1 MAKLA
6 SAAREGKGQRS
17 ELTELRS
24 TGKIPAIV
32 YGYEVENTNVS
43 VDENEFIKVI
53 REVGRNGVIA
63 LDLNGKAVNVMVT
76 DYQFDSLKNQIT
88 HIDFTAINMK
98 SEVTVD
104 VTIELSGEAAG
115 VKEGGVVEQ
124 PSFQVQVTA
133 TPDNIPESIEINVEA
148 LEIGDSIH
156 VSDLRQG
163 ANYTIEN
170 EDEETLVSIVPP
182 QKEEDL
188 EEEAESEEVEGSEEG
203 EEAAS
208 EGTENE
214 EQ

>member
-6 SAAREGKGQRS
+6 SESREGKGQRS

-43 VDENEFIKVI
+43 VNENEFIKVI
-53 REVGRNGVIA
+53 REVGRNGVIE
-63 LDLNGKAVNVMVT
+63 LELNGKAVKVMVT

-88 HIDFTAINMK
+88 HIDFVAINMK

-104 VTIELSGEAAG
+104 VTIDLIGEATG

-124 PSFQVQVTA
+124 PSFQLQITA
-133 TPDNIPESIEINVEA
+133 TPDNIPESIEINVDG
-148 LEIGDSIH
+148 LEIGDSLH
-156 VSDLRQG
+156 VSDLRESG
-163 ANYTIEN
+163 NFTIEN
-170 EDEETLVSIVPP
+170 EDEETLVSVVPP

-188 EEEAESEEVEGSEEG
+188 EEDAEGEEVEGSSEDKEASSEEEKD
-203 EEAAS
+203 EE
-208 EGTENE
+208 
-214 EQ
+214 

>member
-1 MAKLA
+1 TNVRVMCYYYAWLCVKLGKIRLSVNERWKYTMAKLA
-6 SAAREGKGQRS
+6 SAAREGKGKRS

-32 YGYEVENTNVS
+32 YGYEVENTNVP
-43 VDENEFIKVI
+43 VDENEFITV
-53 REVGRNGVIA
+53 
-63 LDLNGKAVNVMVT
+63 
-76 DYQFDSLKNQIT
+76 
-88 HIDFTAINMK
+88 INMK

-104 VTIELSGEAAG
+104 VTIEVVGEAAG

-124 PSFQVQVTA
+124 PAFQVQVTA

-156 VSDLRQG
+156 VSDLREG
-163 ANYTIEN
+163 GNYTIEN

-188 EEEAESEEVEGSEEG
+188 EETEGEEVEGSEEG
-203 EEAAS
+203 EEAVS
-208 EGTENE
+208 EETEDE

>member
-6 SAAREGKGQRS
+6 SASREGKGQRS
-17 ELTELRS
+17 ELNELRS

-53 REVGRNGVIA
+53 REVGRNGVID
-63 LDLNGKAVNVMVT
+63 LDLNGKAVKVMVT

-88 HIDFTAINMK
+88 HIDFVAINMK

-104 VTIELSGEAAG
+104 VTIELIGEAAG
-115 VKEGGVVEQ
+115 AKEGGVVEQ
-124 PSFQVQVTA
+124 PNFQVQVTA

-156 VSDLRQG
+156 VSDLREG
-163 ANYTIEN
+163 GNYTIEN
-170 EDEETLVSIVPP
+170 EDEETLVSVVPP
-182 QKEEDL
+182 QKEEEP
-188 EEEAESEEVEGSEEG
+188 EEDAEETEGEAAEG
-203 EEAAS
+203 EEADS
-208 EGTENE
+208 EE
-214 EQ
+214 EKDEE

>member
-104 VTIELSGEAAG
+104 VTIEVVGEAAG

-124 PSFQVQVTA
+124 PAFQVQVTA

-156 VSDLRQG
+156 VSDLREG
-163 ANYTIEN
+163 GNYTIEN

-188 EEEAESEEVEGSEEG
+188 EETEGEEVEGSEEG
-203 EEAAS
+203 EEAVS
-208 EGTENE
+208 EETEDE